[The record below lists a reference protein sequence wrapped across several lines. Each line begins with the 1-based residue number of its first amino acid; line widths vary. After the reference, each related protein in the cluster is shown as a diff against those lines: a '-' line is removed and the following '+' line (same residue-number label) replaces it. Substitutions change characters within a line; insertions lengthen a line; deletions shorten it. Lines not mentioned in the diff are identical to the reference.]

1 MMDKALKALLQ
12 IDELLPEA
20 VALADLIQAAAGND
34 GIIDTE
40 SISRG
45 ADMLYSR
52 LSQVSQ
58 MIKETMKE
66 VRDDDG
72 KTDL

>member
-1 MMDKALKALLQ
+1 MSKAIQTLFE

-20 VALADLIQAAAGND
+20 VALADLIQAAAGRD
-34 GIIDTE
+34 GIIDAE

-45 ADMLYSR
+45 ADMLYIR
-52 LSQVSQ
+52 LNQIYQ
-58 MIKETMKE
+58 MVNDSIKE
-66 VRDDDG
+66 VQDDDG

>member
-1 MMDKALKALLQ
+1 MNRAIQTLFE

-20 VALADLIQAAAGND
+20 VALADLIQAAAGRD

-66 VRDDDG
+66 VQDDD
-72 KTDL
+72 KTDI